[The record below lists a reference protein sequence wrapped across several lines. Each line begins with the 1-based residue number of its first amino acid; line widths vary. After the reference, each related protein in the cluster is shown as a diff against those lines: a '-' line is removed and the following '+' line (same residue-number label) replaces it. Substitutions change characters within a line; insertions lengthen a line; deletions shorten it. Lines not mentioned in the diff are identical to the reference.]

1 MRAIKLVSMP
11 FALAFLI
18 GAGLLLPGAAQATT
32 PSATLHLSSKL
43 FPTGAPAA
51 DGVSGTIPASPGGAV
66 KLTAPQ
72 YLYEP
77 AVPPATTP
85 TVYEFAFWNANAKL
99 EKTAN
104 ATFHVPNTGTA
115 FDATAWYLPIGG
127 GCQTVCPPELNTW
140 AFSLTKDEVLPGT
153 PIGKVSPLSA
163 GWTSPSTTVS
173 TATAVEGDGPRLL
186 RDIQQVQISQSSIHG
201 FRCLA
206 QTSTPTV
213 STSRCPPAS
222 RHTRSPSTTSTPR
235 LLRLLRHI
243 SSGSR
248 PGSRPHSRL

>member
-43 FPTGAPAA
+43 FPTGAAA
-51 DGVSGTIPASPGGAV
+51 VDGVSGTIPVSPGGAV

-85 TVYEFAFWNANAKL
+85 SVYEFAFWNANAKL
-99 EKTAN
+99 KKTAN
-104 ATFHVPNTGTA
+104 ATFHVPSAGTA

-173 TATAVEGDGPRLL
+173 TATAVKVTALDYFGTFNKFDFTKFNSWFALL
-186 RDIQQVQISQSSIHG
+186 GADVHTNG
-201 FRCLA
+201 VYLK
-206 QTSTPTV
+206 V
-213 STSRCPPAS
+213 PAGE
-222 RHTRSPSTTSTPR
+222 SPYAVAFYNQYTTSP
-235 LLRLLRHI
+235 
-243 SSGSR
+243 
-248 PGSRPHSRL
+248 PPPPPHQ